1 MNHHKIFTSRINRI
15 SKQLQQEN
23 PGFSVIKQY
32 PGESDEDLL
41 HRVELLN
48 KENIRRYGQEILI
61 VTIRTFSK
69 PGGRQ

>member
-1 MNHHKIFTSRINRI
+1 MHHKTFTARINRL
-15 SKQLQQEN
+15 SEQLQQEN
-23 PGFSVIKQY
+23 PGFSVIKQFS
-32 PGESDEDLL
+32 GESEAELK